1 MNAIEEM
8 ITIALDKISKN
19 FIEKKVFNNQGE
31 IPREYKSYIS
41 AFGAAS
47 MQSGIMVALAFY
59 HSEGEAGKKRKIVMD
74 VVYEVLQEKY
84 PEYKVG
90 NHENLFKYV
99 KAKSNEIDKISKQ
112 LMNAAIAVKLALR
125 TFKFDK

>member
-1 MNAIEEM
+1 
-8 ITIALDKISKN
+8 
-19 FIEKKVFNNQGE
+19 
-31 IPREYKSYIS
+31 
-41 AFGAAS
+41 
-47 MQSGIMVALAFY
+47 
-59 HSEGEAGKKRKIVMD
+59 MD